1 MTCPCSVLL
10 PTARHAGFGTPGTWA
25 SDISGCPFSSLNR
38 AQDIQTMAQAH
49 SAPAQPEMLCFYSFV
64 SVFLSVIVLKNLA
77 LWNRLV
83 AKWGEGLGVWG

>member
-1 MTCPCSVLL
+1 
-10 PTARHAGFGTPGTWA
+10 
-25 SDISGCPFSSLNR
+25 
-38 AQDIQTMAQAH
+38 MAQAH

-83 AKWGEGLGVWG
+83 AKRGEGLGVWG